1 MKIKNQKVCIL
12 KNKKEKK
19 LLWDILKDECNK
31 INEKNCN
38 MKI

>member
-12 KNKKEKK
+12 KNKKEKSAR
-19 LLWDILKDECNK
+19 NK